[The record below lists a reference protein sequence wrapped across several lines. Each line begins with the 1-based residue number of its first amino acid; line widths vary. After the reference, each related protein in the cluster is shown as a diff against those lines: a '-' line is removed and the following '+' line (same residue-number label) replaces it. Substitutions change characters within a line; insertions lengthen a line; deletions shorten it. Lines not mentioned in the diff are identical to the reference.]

1 MAKRVSLASSVKPSK
16 IDESMRPLAENTK
29 PDLTALFEETP
40 SVPFSKE
47 PKSGGRR
54 YEGKKTMLIP
64 LDPAIHRKLKM
75 LAVEKD
81 MTLEKVVQRAIEL
94 YVSKDQ
100 SN

>member
-1 MAKRVSLASSVKPSK
+1 MVKRASLAGNVKPSK
-16 IDESMRPLAENTK
+16 LAESMRPLAEVTA
-29 PDLTALFEETP
+29 PDPEGLVERAP
-40 SVPFSKE
+40 AVSVPKA
-47 PKSGGRR
+47 PKPVGKR

-64 LDPAIHRKLKM
+64 LDPTIHRKLKM

-94 YVSKDQ
+94 YVSTDQ